1 MQTFLTKRL
10 LALVPTLLG
19 VSLVVF
25 VVIHLIPG
33 DTISAMIGTTYKLTE
48 TQAAALRAYFGLD
61 LPLHEQ
67 YVRWILS
74 ALRGDLGYSVRS
86 GQPVLTE
93 ILSRF
98 PVTLELTLFS
108 LVIALVLGIP
118 IGVLSAIKNDSA
130 IDIFGRLFALVGLAL
145 PNFWLGTLFIL
156 ILSSY
161 FGIMPNSGDF
171 VAFTVD
177 PLRNLTQL
185 LFPAITLG
193 FAFTASVMR
202 TTRSAMLEVM
212 RQDYVRTARSKG
224 VAELWVIVRHC
235 LPNALIPVITIVGV
249 EFGYLLGGAV
259 IVEEVFAL
267 PGIGRLLL
275 NGINQRDYAVVQGT
289 ILFIALNFV
298 LINLLVDLTYAQ
310 VDPRIRYEE

>member
-61 LPLHEQ
+61 RPLHEQ

-108 LVIALVLGIP
+108 LIIALVLGIP

-224 VAELWVIVRHC
+224 VAELWVIVKHC